1 MSLGGEPAASG
12 ALAGGSTDG
21 AKASRNTMGPS
32 NLHRIGSIDPKNL
45 LDEYRSRA
53 LGDLSDA
60 EIFDQ
65 ICPIV
70 ACPPRRGLTS
80 FTLHAPLEVMARYG
94 LMRLVHPSDREL
106 ARLQMLASAAVYG
119 HQVDLMPAPAR
130 MYLFSDANAAAGE
143 LASTFRSG
151 DADGM

>member
-1 MSLGGEPAASG
+1 
-12 ALAGGSTDG
+12 
-21 AKASRNTMGPS
+21 MGPS
-32 NLHRIGSIDPKNL
+32 NLHRIGSIDPKNVF
-45 LDEYRSRA
+45 DEYKGRA

-80 FTLHAPLEVMARYG
+80 FTLHAPLEAMARYG

-106 ARLQMLASAAVYG
+106 ARLHLCERLYLHLSPTWLTRSASCEK
-119 HQVDLMPAPAR
+119 H
-130 MYLFSDANAAAGE
+130 
-143 LASTFRSG
+143 
-151 DADGM
+151 